1 LSCLLL
7 LITVCVNIRYMD
19 IEEEGQVGFIIF
31 KEQVELTPVQRR
43 MAEGSDGKLILG
55 IDHIIRLGRLP
66 ETPLEYFG

>member
-1 LSCLLL
+1 
-7 LITVCVNIRYMD
+7 MD

-66 ETPLEYFG
+66 ETPLE